1 MFIRSA
7 LIAMI
12 MVSFVFSTD
21 VEAQLF
27 RFGRNFIA
35 PNRFVAPQQQQLRFR
50 PDFDAAAYQY
60 NQPPR
65 AATFV
70 PSQRSAAIQQAP
82 NPAFRQANNPGFRQ
96 APNPVT
102 RQQSFTVQA
111 PATVTQRQ
119 VVTLTYR
126 DPNTGRSFQRQ
137 YLLQDGSQERQPNAV
152 AAQRAAPVAQRA
164 PAVVQQPLVAQRPPA
179 FVQQRAP
186 AVVQRAPAYVQRAPA
201 YIQRAPAYVQRSV
214 PFVQRTAPFVQ
225 RTAPVIVNAPRIAPV
240 QSSPVVSQ
248 ASPIGVAKQPA
259 TVAGVSQTSFDDP
272 VDVDSEEFSVF
283 DAGGSVEAPGENP
296 ATTSVVESELP
307 VLEIQTSGD
316 SDPGTLEFDLPA
328 LEGQGN

>member
-35 PNRFVAPQQQQLRFR
+35 PNRFVPPQLQQLRFR

-96 APNPVT
+96 APNPVS
-102 RQQSFTVQA
+102 RQQQLTVQS

-152 AAQRAAPVAQRA
+152 ASQRAAPVAQR
-164 PAVVQQPLVAQRPPA
+164 PAA
-179 FVQQRAP
+179 FVQRRAP
-186 AVVQRAPAYVQRAPA
+186 AVVQRPPVRRAPAYVQRAPA
-201 YIQRAPAYVQRSV
+201 YIQRSV

-225 RTAPVIVNAPRIAPV
+225 RTAPAIVNAPRIAPV
-240 QSSPVVSQ
+240 QSSPIVSQ

-296 ATTSVVESELP
+296 AATSVVESELP